1 MMYSE
6 DGDRA
11 VERAEPEGTWILQ
24 GEAASRTGFSVSAI
38 RKWRRMGLVAERKI
52 NMGGDLP
59 RVEVKL
65 EDVLARA
72 AMQPQRRPLAA
83 TAASVA
89 APAPASVAAPA
100 PAGCLVIAIAD
111 LEELFERMVRAE
123 RRAERAEADLQAME
137 IQTRYTLGRLAELR
151 RQLGAQGGP
160 LAAEPAAGDTL
171 RAPPAGDR
179 GVGEGHDGGDGD
191 DGDLVPPS
199 WISRASAPAA
209 PVPPARTR
217 TRTGGGTGTGWSA
230 VQRAPGPAVPVAGR
244 PTPVPRRVRPA
255 AAIVDEAPG
264 SQVEGLVA
272 RLRAI
277 YGRLDAYRALPT
289 LSPAQEAQR
298 QRELEEYDRA
308 LLATC
313 AALDIDTGIPAGAAV
328 EVDAR
333 ARLTRRLAGVGVDVR
348 ERAEQP
354 STRPRPRRPAPRPGP

>member
-1 MMYSE
+1 MYSE

-11 VERAEPEGTWILQ
+11 AESAEPEGTWILQ
-24 GEAASRTGFSVSAI
+24 GEAAARTGFSVSAI

-52 NMGGDLP
+52 SMGGDLP

-83 TAASVA
+83 TADGVA
-89 APAPASVAAPA
+89 ASA

-151 RQLGAQGGP
+151 RQLGAQAGEPGGP
-160 LAAEPAAGDTL
+160 LVDAPAAGDTL
-171 RAPPAGDR
+171 RTRSAGAPRRGGDR
-179 GVGEGHDGGDGD
+179 LAEGDDGD
-191 DGDLVPPS
+191 DGELVPPS
-199 WISRASAPAA
+199 WISRASAPTA
-209 PVPPARTR
+209 PVPPAGTR
-217 TRTGGGTGTGWSA
+217 TRTGSGTGTGWSA
-230 VQRAPGPAVPVAGR
+230 VRRVPGPVIGEAPR
-244 PTPVPRRVRPA
+244 PTPVPPRVRPA
-255 AAIVDEAPG
+255 AAVLDEAP
-264 SQVEGLVA
+264 STEVERLVA

-277 YGRLDAYRALPT
+277 YGRLDAYRALPAM
-289 LSPAQEAQR
+289 SPAQEAQR

-313 AALDIDTGIPAGAAV
+313 AALDIDTGIPPGAAV

-333 ARLTRRLAGVGVDVR
+333 ARLTRTLSRVGVDVR
-348 ERAEQP
+348 EPAEQP
-354 STRPRPRRPAPRPGP
+354 STRPRPRRPPPRPRP